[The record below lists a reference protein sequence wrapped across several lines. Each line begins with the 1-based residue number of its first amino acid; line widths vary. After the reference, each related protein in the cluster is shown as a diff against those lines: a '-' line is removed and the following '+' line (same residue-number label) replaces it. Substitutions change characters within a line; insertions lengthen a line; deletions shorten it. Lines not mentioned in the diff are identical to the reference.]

1 MELSLGCLGLCLH
14 KRSPPCQPGGSF
26 PSVEEEVEA
35 QKGSDTAIKPGSQD
49 LSPGLPWLGH
59 QVRLPLEVNKTS
71 NRNICRPGAACEP
84 AAGPVGLQKGSGR
97 SQEWRRQGS
106 QARVSPAPDGEMA
119 GRVLQ
124 KGPWVPELAMM
135 LILTGGSEE
144 AGSTQGSRRLRRT
157 SPALGTVQWLAHRF
171 SSLHTRPSSPLP
183 TPAMPPLPFRQS
195 GWGAL

>member
-1 MELSLGCLGLCLH
+1 MCARCWACGFAEGF
-14 KRSPPCQPGGSF
+14 REEPG
-26 PSVEEEVEA
+26 VEE
-35 QKGSDTAIKPGSQD
+35 T
-49 LSPGLPWLGH
+49 
-59 QVRLPLEVNKTS
+59 RLP
-71 NRNICRPGAACEP
+71 G
-84 AAGPVGLQKGSGR
+84 
-97 SQEWRRQGS
+97 QG
-106 QARVSPAPDGEMA
+106 SPAPDGEMA

-183 TPAMPPLPFRQS
+183 TPAGPPLPFRQS